1 MTQILCI
8 NSGSSSIKFAL
19 YAISAASET
28 VLLAGAIERIGQSA
42 GRIWLEQ
49 AGQRVI
55 DRQQAFGNQEAA
67 LQAVVAALTELGVT
81 HPDAIGH
88 RIVSGGPQHQA
99 HVRIDPQVLQDLRHA
114 LPFAPLHLPAEIAAI
129 EAIQKIWPATFQ
141 AACLDTAFHQS
152 LPEVAARLPLPRNL
166 WEEGVR
172 KYGFHGLSYEYV
184 VSQLPDR
191 GKAPTIIAHLGN
203 GASMAAVVD
212 GRCVDT
218 TMGLTPTGGL
228 VMGTRSGDLD
238 PGILLYLLAEKGY
251 NAVQLEHLLNHLSG
265 LLGISACSGDM
276 QILLQQREHHPYA
289 GEAITQFAY
298 SARKHIGSLMAV
310 LGNVQRLVFTG
321 GIGEH
326 AAAVRWAI
334 CRPLEGLG
342 FRLDPEA
349 NAADTGDA
357 HRISTLESPVEILVI
372 PTDEDRMI
380 ARHTH
385 HLLACDPKGN
395 RHGLPAV

>member
-1 MTQILCI
+1 MADITQILSI

-19 YAISAASET
+19 FAFGTGLERQQ
-28 VLLAGAIERIGQSA
+28 LEGAVERIGQSV

-49 AGQRVI
+49 AGQRVL
-55 DRQQAFGNQEAA
+55 DRQQAFPDQSAA
-67 LQAVVAALTELGVT
+67 LQAIVQALTERGIT

-88 RIVSGGPQHQA
+88 RIVSGGPHRQA
-99 HVRIDPQVLQDLRHA
+99 HVRIDEAVLHDLRNA
-114 LPFAPLHLPAEIAAI
+114 LAFAPLHLPAEIAAI
-129 EAIQKIWPATFQ
+129 ESLQKIWPEKTQ
-141 AACLDTAFHQS
+141 VACLDTAFHQS
-152 LPEVAARLPLPRNL
+152 MPEVAARLPLPRNL

-172 KYGFHGLSYEYV
+172 KYGFHGLSYEYI
-184 VSQLPDR
+184 VSQLPDQ

-212 GRCVDT
+212 GHCLDT

-238 PGILLYLLAEKGY
+238 PGVLLYLMVEKGY
-251 NAVQLEHLLNHLSG
+251 TAPQLERLLNHLSG

-276 QILLQQREHHPYA
+276 QTLLQQREQNPHA
-289 GEAITQFAY
+289 AEAIAQFAY

-310 LGNVQRLVFTG
+310 LGSVQRLIFTG

-334 CRPLEGLG
+334 CRPLEALG
-342 FRLDPEA
+342 FHLDPVA
-349 NAADTGDA
+349 NSAVAQAAR
-357 HRISTLESPVEILVI
+357 RISARESPIEVLVM
-372 PTDEDRMI
+372 PTDEDLMI
-380 ARHTH
+380 ARHTLR
-385 HLLACDPKGN
+385 LLGTGTP
-395 RHGLPAV
+395 